1 MTNIDE
7 DSSSVSS
14 STNID
19 NYETGTSTSTQ
30 EVNEQPD
37 EKEKVQLSK
46 KETEAV
52 FRLRLLV
59 FLILFLASIAVSLIV
74 YFITAGA
81 MDDQYESGYAA
92 AAEKVVEAFLDIAE
106 SKIGIMASLGV
117 ATIAHGIDHPRKWPY
132 LTLSSYQQRSSAA
145 RSQSGALDVVL
156 CPLVNETQRAEWDFF
171 VNESKWDWV

>member
-1 MTNIDE
+1 MD
-7 DSSSVSS
+7 DF
-14 STNID
+14 
-19 NYETGTSTSTQ
+19 ETGTSTSTH

-81 MDDQYESGYAA
+81 MDDQYDSGYAA

-117 ATIAHGIDHPRKWPY
+117 ATIAHSLDHPRKWPY
-132 LTLSSYQQRSSAA
+132 VTLSSYQQRASAA
-145 RSQSGALDVVL
+145 CSQSGALDVVL
-156 CPLVNETQRAEWDFF
+156 CPLVTEAQRAEWDYF
-171 VNESKWDWV
+171 VNETKWDWV